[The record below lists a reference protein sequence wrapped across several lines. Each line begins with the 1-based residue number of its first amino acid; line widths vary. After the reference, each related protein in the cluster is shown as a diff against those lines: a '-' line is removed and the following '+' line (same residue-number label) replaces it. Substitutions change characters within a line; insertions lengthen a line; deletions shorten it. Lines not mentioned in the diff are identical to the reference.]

1 MEKHM
6 FFGNT
11 PPRHTRRDALKGL
24 AGFAVAAGILPL
36 ASFAAAA
43 ADSSRKILIAY
54 FSHTG
59 NTRTVAGMIHAAVG
73 GDMFE
78 IQAAEPYPSE
88 HSATERRA
96 RKEWEDKARPALAVT
111 FPADMSAYDT
121 IFIGYPNWF
130 RTTPMIVR
138 SFLEQF
144 GFTGKTLVPFCTHGG
159 NGLADSPRDIA
170 QSCPQATLVE
180 GFAVRGSRAAR
191 AHDDVMAWLQEK
203 NFLTR

>member
-96 RKEWEDKARPALAVT
+96 GKEWETRRARLWP
-111 FPADMSAYDT
+111 
-121 IFIGYPNWF
+121 
-130 RTTPMIVR
+130 
-138 SFLEQF
+138 
-144 GFTGKTLVPFCTHGG
+144 
-159 NGLADSPRDIA
+159 
-170 QSCPQATLVE
+170 
-180 GFAVRGSRAAR
+180 
-191 AHDDVMAWLQEK
+191 
-203 NFLTR
+203 